1 MEKRLQKKM
10 KELNWLK
17 KGYFKGLPQ
26 HAAKPVQA
34 DWAVQMNEGRVP
46 RHM

>member
-17 KGYFKGLPQ
+17 RGYFIGLPQ

-34 DWAVQMNEGRVP
+34 DWALEMNEGRVP